1 LTMELTP
8 VARDGIAGLRAE
20 RQRESTVS
28 VVAGFY
34 SRLSEEA
41 AAHLIQEP
49 VGAGGAF
56 RDLGY
61 VLAVERPH
69 AGHTHVTVVE
79 LHLSAVHQSRY
90 EDVLDLLRE
99 RLRPTAYLVRTD
111 DCRLNATL
119 LARGLQVE
127 AAALVMLPQ
136 EAVETPAEATPVAR
150 GALTTVLA
158 GPGASGV
165 PPSPE
170 DAALV
175 PFGLEH
181 LPDLKELLE
190 THEAEHDLAGGHSHA
205 RESHSHA
212 ATDPPS
218 ILARL
223 ETLAREGGNWALLK
237 AGRPVAVVARLDGG
251 DGRHELLDLALAR
264 TDEDSLAWAL
274 ERCTEA
280 LRGGGR
286 RPAAVIDAGEPGRRR
301 IFRKAGYYSAA
312 AYMVF
317 YDPEAGRPSVGTM
330 TLQDLQALLDS
341 REHFRL
347 VDVLGETHWRAGH
360 LPGSEWMD
368 FRGLAREARRR
379 FEAEEPIVLY
389 CDGFT

>member
-1 LTMELTP
+1 MELTQ
-8 VARDGIAGLRAE
+8 VERDRIDDLRAE
-20 RQRESTVS
+20 RQRDTTMSLVP
-28 VVAGFY
+28 GFY
-34 SRLSEEA
+34 SRLREEA
-41 AAHLIQEP
+41 AAHLIQESI
-49 VGAGGAF
+49 GAGGPP

-61 VLAVERPH
+61 ALAVERPH
-69 AGHTHVTVVE
+69 AGHTHMTVVE
-79 LHLSAVHQSRY
+79 LHLSSAHQSRY

-136 EAVETPAEATPVAR
+136 EAVETPAEAATPVAR
-150 GALTTVLA
+150 EPLSPVLA
-158 GPGASGV
+158 APGASGV

-170 DAALV
+170 EAALV
-175 PFGLEH
+175 PFGPEH
-181 LPDLKELLE
+181 LPDLQVLLE
-190 THEAEHDLAGGHSHA
+190 AHEAEHDLAGGHVHA
-205 RESHSHA
+205 PASHSHA

-218 ILARL
+218 ILAGL
-223 ETLAREGGNWALLK
+223 ESLAREGGNWALLK
-237 AGRPVAVVARLDGG
+237 AGRPVAVIARLDGG
-251 DGRHELLDLALAR
+251 DGRHELLDLALAL

-274 ERCTEA
+274 ARCTAA
-280 LRGGGR
+280 LRRGGR
-286 RPAAVIDAGEPGRRR
+286 RPAAVIDAGEPARRR

-330 TLQDLQALLDS
+330 TLQDLQALLDG
-341 REHFRL
+341 REQFRL

-360 LPGSEWMD
+360 LPGSEWVD
-368 FRGLAREARRR
+368 FKGLAREARRR
-379 FEAEEPIVLY
+379 FKPDELLVLY